1 MLKLSNLTLW
11 EFIML
16 MSQMKQVLVSLSE
29 GIFNQIH
36 NLKCTLGESD
46 SEVIRTMVIS
56 FLSEK
61 GYLAKKK
68 EQ

>member
-1 MLKLSNLTLW
+1 
-11 EFIML
+11 ML
-16 MSQMKQVLVSLSE
+16 MSQMKKVFVSLSE

-46 SEVIRTMVIS
+46 SEVIRTMVLS

-61 GYLAKKK
+61 DYLAKKK
-68 EQ
+68 